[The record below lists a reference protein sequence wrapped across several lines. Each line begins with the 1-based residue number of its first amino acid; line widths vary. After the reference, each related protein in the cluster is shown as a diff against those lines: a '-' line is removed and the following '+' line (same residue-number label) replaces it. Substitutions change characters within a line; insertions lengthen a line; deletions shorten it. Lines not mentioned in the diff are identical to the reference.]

1 MRPYEVYWIWLQ
13 QALGI
18 ASKRIADILEFFPSA
33 KTFYEEGMESW
44 RNLGYF
50 TGSQLRALNA
60 ETLETAQAIYN
71 DAMELGYS
79 IITPEHALY
88 PHTLRQIVDPPAV
101 LYCKGK
107 FPDFDEQVAISVVG
121 TRTASPYGLNV
132 SFDISAELCRA
143 GAVIVSGGAL
153 GVDISAHKGALSVDG
168 ITVAVLG
175 CGINYAYLAENA
187 GVRSAITNQGA
198 VITEYPPSTPPLPHH
213 FPVRNRIISALS
225 QGTLVV
231 EAAKRSG
238 SLITAGL
245 ALEQGKDI
253 FAIPGDI
260 GSRTSK
266 GTNELI
272 KSGAKAVM
280 SAEDIL
286 EEYRQV
292 YPGRL
297 SSITAPSQMEMP
309 DRDRVQD
316 TPVKKAKKPLFGAS
330 RKEIQAVAPSA
341 PKIVPAELSE
351 DARAFFGV
359 LTGQPQ
365 HLDDLTEAAGLSPRQ
380 ALCAITELELL
391 GCLRSKSG
399 KRYYIDSQ

>member
-1 MRPYEVYWIWLQ
+1 MCAPEVYWIWLQ
-13 QALGI
+13 QALDI
-18 ASKRIADILEFFPSA
+18 ACKRNADILEFFTSA
-33 KTFYEEGMESW
+33 KTFYEEGMEGW
-44 RNLGYF
+44 RNLGFF
-50 TGSQLRALNA
+50 TMNQLRALDS
-60 ETLETAQAIYN
+60 TKLEDAQKIYDDAI
-71 DAMELGYS
+71 ELGYS
-79 IITPEHALY
+79 PITPEQERY
-88 PHTLRQIVDPPAV
+88 PHALRQIVDPPAV
-101 LYCKGK
+101 LYCKGR
-107 FPDFDEQVAISVVG
+107 FPNFDEHVAIAVVG
-121 TRTASPYGLNV
+121 TRTASPYGIKV

-143 GAVIVSGGAL
+143 GVMIVSGGAL

-168 ITVAVLG
+168 ITVVVLG
-175 CGINYAYLAENA
+175 CGINYPYLMENA
-187 GVRSAITNQGA
+187 DIRSAIAMKGA

-238 SLITAGL
+238 SLITASL

-260 GSRTSK
+260 GSRTSR

-272 KSGAKAVM
+272 KSGAKAVV

-292 YPGRL
+292 YPGRI
-297 SSITAPSQMEMP
+297 SSVAASSQMETP
-309 DRDRVQD
+309 GRGSGQVQD
-316 TPVKKAKKPLFGAS
+316 TPVKKTKKPLFEAGH
-330 RKEIQAVAPSA
+330 KKIQE
-341 PKIVPAELSE
+341 PKPPQIVPTELSADTRTFYE
-351 DARAFFGV
+351 V
-359 LTGQPQ
+359 LTDQPQ
-365 HLDDLTEAAGLSPRQ
+365 HLDDLTEAAGLTPRQ

-399 KRYYIDSQ
+399 KRYYIEP